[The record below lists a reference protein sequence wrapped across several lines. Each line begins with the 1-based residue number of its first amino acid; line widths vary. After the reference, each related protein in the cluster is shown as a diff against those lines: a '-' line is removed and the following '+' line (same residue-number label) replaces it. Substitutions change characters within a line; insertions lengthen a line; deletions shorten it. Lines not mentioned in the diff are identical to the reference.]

1 MSNLEK
7 QSKAKK
13 ESKYILKPSQRKVFI
28 EKILP
33 TLLIGS
39 MIWLIGEI
47 VFSFFFSETQLT
59 GTFLAFYISMIIV
72 DAVLFLLLYF
82 LARSN
87 KILPGLLIFFLFCF
101 IAGIISIPIAIYSEF
116 LPQVHMFV
124 SISVGGNAIV
134 YIIAS
139 TLRHRYFAKG
149 YIWAHVVIF
158 IFGFLLVEIV
168 FIIVFSI
175 QNYLLTI
182 PITFAYICVVVLTV
196 MFYGSKAVKK
206 ADKIPWLL
214 VAFKIIGMMLLAIF
228 LALLFIA
235 IVLIIIAIAI
245 ICGDSNIDFSGLG
258 SMGGGSSKKKKKKQ
272 IKE

>member
-7 QSKAKK
+7 QGKVKK
-13 ESKYILKPSQRKVFI
+13 ESKYILEPSQRKVFI

-39 MIWLIGEI
+39 VIWLIGEI
-47 VFSFFFSETQLT
+47 VFSYFFSETQLT
-59 GTFLAFYISMIIV
+59 GTFLVFYISMIIV

-82 LARSN
+82 VAKSN
-87 KILPGLLIFFLFCF
+87 KILLGLIIFFLFCF
-101 IAGIISIPIAIYSEF
+101 IAGIISIPIVIFTEF

-124 SISVGGNAIV
+124 SLAVGANSIV
-134 YIIAS
+134 YIIALA
-139 TLRHRYFAKG
+139 LRHRYFAKG
-149 YIWAHVVIF
+149 YIWAHVVLF

-168 FIIVFSI
+168 FIIVFNI

-206 ADKIPWLL
+206 VDKISWLL
-214 VAFKIIGMMLLAIF
+214 VAYKILGMMLLVI
-228 LALLFIA
+228 FIA
-235 IVLIIIAIAI
+235 IIFVVIILIIIALAI
-245 ICGDSNIDFSGLG
+245 ICGEANGDLG
-258 SMGGGSSKKKKKKQ
+258 SLSWSGTSKKKKKVKSY
-272 IKE
+272 

>member
-7 QSKAKK
+7 QGKVKK
-13 ESKYILKPSQRKVFI
+13 ESKYILESSQRKVFI

-39 MIWLIGEI
+39 IIWLIGEI
-47 VFSFFFSETQLT
+47 VFSFFFSEAQLT
-59 GTFLAFYISMIIV
+59 GTFLAFYISMIV
-72 DAVLFLLLYF
+72 VGAVLFLLLYF
-82 LARSN
+82 VAKSN
-87 KILPGLLIFFLFCF
+87 KILLGLVIFFLFCF
-101 IAGIISIPIAIYSEF
+101 IAGIISIPIVIFTEY

-124 SISVGGNAIV
+124 SLAVGANSIV
-134 YIIAS
+134 YIIALA
-139 TLRHRYFAKG
+139 LRYRYFAKG
-149 YIWAHVVIF
+149 YIWAHVVLF

-168 FIIVFSI
+168 FIIVFNI

-214 VAFKIIGMMLLAIF
+214 VAYKILGMMLLVI
-228 LALLFIA
+228 FIA
-235 IVLIIIAIAI
+235 ILFVVIVLIIIALAI
-245 ICGDSNIDFSGLG
+245 ICGDGNINFSGIG
-258 SMGGGSSKKKKKKQ
+258 SIGSGTRKKKKKEKS
-272 IKE
+272 

>member
-7 QSKAKK
+7 QGKVKK
-13 ESKYILKPSQRKVFI
+13 ESKYILEPSQRKVFI

-39 MIWLIGEI
+39 IIWLIGEI
-47 VFSFFFSETQLT
+47 VFSYFFSEAQLT
-59 GTFLAFYISMIIV
+59 GTFLAFYISMIVV

-82 LARSN
+82 VAKSN
-87 KILPGLLIFFLFCF
+87 KILLGLVIFFLFCF
-101 IAGIISIPIAIYSEF
+101 IAGIISIPIVIYSEF

-124 SISVGGNAIV
+124 SLAVGANSIV
-134 YIIAS
+134 YIIA
-139 TLRHRYFAKG
+139 LALKYRYFAKG
-149 YIWAHVVIF
+149 YIWAHVVLF

-168 FIIVFSI
+168 FIIVFNI

-214 VAFKIIGMMLLAIF
+214 VAYKILGLLLLVILLA
-228 LALLFIA
+228 LVTVV
-235 IVLIIIAIAI
+235 IVLIIIALAI
-245 ICGDSNIDFSGLG
+245 ICGDSGIDFGSFSWTSSGRR
-258 SMGGGSSKKKKKKQ
+258 KKKNR
-272 IKE
+272 IE

>member
-7 QSKAKK
+7 QGKVKK
-13 ESKYILKPSQRKVFI
+13 ESKYILEPSQRKVFI
-28 EKILP
+28 DKILP

-39 MIWLIGEI
+39 IVWLIGEI
-47 VFSFFFSETQLT
+47 VFSYFFSKTQLT
-59 GTFLAFYISMIIV
+59 GTFLIFYISMIIV

-82 LARSN
+82 VAKSN
-87 KILPGLLIFFLFCF
+87 KILLGLIIFFLFCF
-101 IAGIISIPIAIYSEF
+101 IAGIISIPIVIFTEF

-124 SISVGGNAIV
+124 SLAVGANSIV
-134 YIIAS
+134 YIIALA
-139 TLRHRYFAKG
+139 LRYRYFAKG
-149 YIWAHVVIF
+149 YIWAHVVLF

-168 FIIVFSI
+168 FIIVFNI

-214 VAFKIIGMMLLAIF
+214 VAYKILGMMLLVIILAIIF
-228 LALLFIA
+228 VA
-235 IVLIIIAIAI
+235 IVLIIIALAI
-245 ICGDSNIDFSGLG
+245 ICGDSGIDFSGL
-258 SMGGGSSKKKKKKQ
+258 SWSGSSKKKKKEKSY
-272 IKE
+272 

>member
-7 QSKAKK
+7 QGKVKK
-13 ESKYILKPSQRKVFI
+13 ESKYILESSQRKVFI

-39 MIWLIGEI
+39 IIWLIGEI
-47 VFSFFFSETQLT
+47 VFSYFFSEAQLT
-59 GTFLAFYISMIIV
+59 GTFLAFYISMIVV

-82 LARSN
+82 VAKSN
-87 KILPGLLIFFLFCF
+87 KILLGLLIFFLFCF
-101 IAGIISIPIAIYSEF
+101 IAGIISIPIVIFTEY

-124 SISVGGNAIV
+124 SLAVGANSIV
-134 YIIAS
+134 YIIALS
-139 TLRHRYFAKG
+139 LRDRYFAKG
-149 YIWAHVVIF
+149 YIWAHVGLF

-168 FIIVFSI
+168 FIIVFDI

-214 VAFKIIGMMLLAIF
+214 VAYKILGMMLLVIILAIIF
-228 LALLFIA
+228 VV
-235 IVLIIIAIAI
+235 IVLIIIALAI
-245 ICGDSNIDFSGLG
+245 ICGDANINLSGIG
-258 SMGGGSSKKKKKKQ
+258 SIGSGSSKKKKKEQ
-272 IKE
+272 L